1 MICPNCK
8 YEHENWDKGKQGEEG
23 EFYEIEKEFT
33 MIRENQYHREEQR
46 SIKGC
51 PKCHILF
58 MPEW

>member
-1 MICPNCK
+1 MWNK
-8 YEHENWDKGKQGEEG
+8 DKQGEEG